1 MRARVLQPGRRQA
14 VQVPG
19 WPPRGRFVLPPRLQ
33 QLAIGESHQDRVQ
46 RAGSQ
51 PDLQA
56 QLVAVAPRQRIG
68 RERPENLGGLARR
81 AAVSDHLPK
90 STYVEIARNRRPT
103 RAQTVQ
109 DGSYGATGALQARR
123 PSADRSSRPSRERS
137 DATDSSS
144 RGVRTTDPLSY
155 ATTSWAGVAYSPR
168 RFRSGDAGAPHHR
181 RARAHWRSLGSGR
194 SRVSRSD
201 SPVASDRLQPLR
213 YVYIL
218 RHPSSIDDA
227 QLLIRQNDLSTAPR
241 VVTPPVMTLEKQH
254 IESLARRAGE
264 PLESI
269 ARKILTALDLARCGG
284 RDAPS
289 RAGARGLMDAREQA
303 RTNRSFS
310 PPAHLAPISVLVE
323 RPAAPLIRERPSR
336 ALGLHARRLDRWA
349 RCEPLLTI
357 DLAGT
362 VRTPVAKMP
371 RVHTIAGPRR
381 TA

>member
-46 RAGSQ
+46 RAGSH

-81 AAVSDHLPK
+81 AAVSGHPPK
-90 STYVEIARNRRPT
+90 STYVEIVPQPSPHPRSDRARRQPRRDWCLASEAALCGPLLPSIA
-103 RAQTVQ
+103 RAQ
-109 DGSYGATGALQARR
+109 RR
-123 PSADRSSRPSRERS
+123 DY
-137 DATDSSS
+137 SSS

-181 RARAHWRSLGSGR
+181 RARAHWRSLGSRR

-241 VVTPPVMTLEKQH
+241 VVTPPVMTLKKQH

-303 RTNRSFS
+303 RTNRSVS

-323 RPAAPLIRERPSR
+323 RPAAPLIRERTAR

-349 RCEPLLTI
+349 RRGPLLTI

-371 RVHTIAGPRR
+371 RVQPIAGPRR